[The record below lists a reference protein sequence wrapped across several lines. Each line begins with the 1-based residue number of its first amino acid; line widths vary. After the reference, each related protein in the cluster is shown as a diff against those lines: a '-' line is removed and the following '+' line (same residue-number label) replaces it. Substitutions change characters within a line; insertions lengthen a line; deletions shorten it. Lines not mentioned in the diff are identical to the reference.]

1 MTATDI
7 KAGRAP
13 DGIVARTRGS
23 GCKDDSGPLW
33 VSIELQD
40 DEEVGGSNGG
50 GDVHRSVYAR
60 LFQKKSSKVARR
72 ARSRRYAQVSKDYY
86 PTEDKSDLVE
96 CMALQLC
103 TATAP

>member
-1 MTATDI
+1 MPGSGDCTVMPNIASGTSCLTATDI

-13 DGIVARTRGS
+13 DLNVARTRGS

-40 DEEVGGSNGG
+40 DEEVAGSNGG

-60 LFQKKSSKVARR
+60 LFQKK
-72 ARSRRYAQVSKDYY
+72 
-86 PTEDKSDLVE
+86 
-96 CMALQLC
+96 
-103 TATAP
+103 